1 MIKKL
6 TVNNF
11 VIIENISLEFNKG
24 MTVITGETG
33 AGKSLIIDT
42 INLLLG
48 ERADN
53 DMIRDGANYAL
64 VEGIFDTNDKIN
76 LLLEKYN
83 IDIKDDITIERIIS
97 NTKNQIK
104 INGNIVTLQI
114 LKNISRLLADIHI
127 QNDTMR
133 LFNPDTYLDLLDPK
147 NNNEFIK
154 LINSYTKALYDYE
167 EKMKL
172 YEKVLKGQKETL
184 DRLEFLEYEHKEID
198 SLGLYLN
205 IDKELEEDINKLE
218 NYDKISNNLNQ
229 AYNNLENSN
238 YSALDSI
245 YDAAKLLEKI
255 SDYDE
260 KYLEYKEKLL
270 DTYYISSEIK
280 DEISKEINSLDFDE
294 EELNIKIEKLNDINK
309 AKEKYKKTV
318 EELIEYNK
326 KISLDI
332 EMVTNYDELLN
343 EKKQDVINSHKSL
356 IKYANDIHEFR
367 LKIASKM
374 EKGIIKECMDLDLN
388 NTLFNIKLDIPDLSD
403 PFNKSIFT
411 PKGIDTCNFLIS
423 FNKGESLKP
432 LHKVA
437 SGGEASR
444 IMLAFKSFFADKSD
458 VSLMIFDEID
468 TGVSGIT
475 AKKIADKMY
484 EISKKLQIICI
495 THLPQVAARG
505 DYHKFIYKEE
515 INNRT
520 FTKVSDLNYD
530 KRVEEIATMLS
541 GDRLSLYAIEHAKEL
556 LNNK

>member
-11 VIIENISLEFNKG
+11 VIIENISLNFNNG

-53 DMIRDGANYAL
+53 DMIRDGASYAL

-76 LLLEKYN
+76 DLLDKYN
-83 IDIKDDITIERIIS
+83 INKNEDIIIERIIS

-147 NNNEFIK
+147 NNNEFTK
-154 LINSYTKALYDYE
+154 LLNSYTKALYDYE
-167 EKMKL
+167 EKMKV
-172 YEKVLKGQKETL
+172 YELVLKGQKETL
-184 DRLEFLEYEHKEID
+184 DRLEFLEYEHKELD
-198 SLGLYLN
+198 ELNLYPN

-218 NYDKISNNLNQ
+218 NFDKVSSNLNQ
-229 AYNNLENSN
+229 AYEYLENN
-238 YSALDSI
+238 NFSALDSI
-245 YDAAKLLEKI
+245 YDASKCLEKI
-255 SDYDE
+255 SNYDE
-260 KYLEYKEKLL
+260 KYLEFKEKLL

-280 DEISKEINSLDFDE
+280 DEISKEINSLDYDE
-294 EELNIKIEKLNDINK
+294 DELNIKTEKLNDINK
-309 AKEKYKKTV
+309 AKEKYKKSV
-318 EELIEYNK
+318 DELIEYNK
-326 KISLDI
+326 KIALDI
-332 EMVTNYDELLN
+332 EMVTNYDEVLK
-343 EKKQDVINSHKSL
+343 EKKEDVIKSHKEL
-356 IKYANDIHEFR
+356 VKYANLIHEYR

-374 EKGIIKECMDLDLN
+374 EKGIIKECLDLDLN
-388 NTLFNIKLDIPDLSD
+388 NSLFNIKIDNADTTD
-403 PFNKSIFT
+403 PFNKTIFNS
-411 PKGIDTCNFLIS
+411 KGIDTCNFLIS

-444 IMLAFKSFFADKSD
+444 IMLAFKSYFADKSD

-484 EISKKLQIICI
+484 EISKKLQVICI

-520 FTKVSDLNYD
+520 YTKVNDLDYD

-556 LNNK
+556 LNIK

>member
-83 IDIKDDITIERIIS
+83 IDKKDDITIERIIS

-172 YEKVLKGQKETL
+172 YETVLKGQKETL

>member
-83 IDIKDDITIERIIS
+83 IDKKDDITIERIIS

-172 YEKVLKGQKETL
+172 YETVLKGQKETL

-238 YSALDSI
+238 FSALDSI

-309 AKEKYKKTV
+309 AKEKYKKSV
-318 EELIEYNK
+318 EELIEYNN
-326 KISLDI
+326 KIALDI

-343 EKKQDVINSHKSL
+343 EKKQDVINSHKTL

-403 PFNKSIFT
+403 PFNKSIFS

-484 EISKKLQIICI
+484 EISQKLQVICI

>member
-83 IDIKDDITIERIIS
+83 IDKKDDITIERIIS

-172 YEKVLKGQKETL
+172 YETVLKGQKETL

-238 YSALDSI
+238 FSALDSI

-294 EELNIKIEKLNDINK
+294 EELNIKNKKLNDINK
-309 AKEKYKKTV
+309 AKEKYKKSV
-318 EELIEYNK
+318 EELIEYNN
-326 KISLDI
+326 KIALDI

-343 EKKQDVINSHKSL
+343 EKKQDVINSHKTL

-367 LKIASKM
+367 LKIAFKM

-484 EISKKLQIICI
+484 EISQKLQVICI

>member
-83 IDIKDDITIERIIS
+83 IDKKDDITIERIIS

-172 YEKVLKGQKETL
+172 YETVLKGQKETL

-238 YSALDSI
+238 FSALDSI

-309 AKEKYKKTV
+309 AKEKYKKSV
-318 EELIEYNK
+318 EELIEYNN
-326 KISLDI
+326 KIALDI

-343 EKKQDVINSHKSL
+343 EKKQDVINSHKTL

-484 EISKKLQIICI
+484 EISQKLQVICI

>member
-1 MIKKL
+1 MIEKL
-6 TVNNF
+6 IVKNF
-11 VIIENISLEFNKG
+11 VIIEDITIDFSEG

-53 DMIRDGANYAL
+53 DMIRDGKDSASII
-64 VEGIFDTNDKIN
+64 GIFSNSDKIVS
-76 LLLEKYN
+76 LLEKY
-83 IDIKDDITIERIIS
+83 DIKKKDNLEIERIIS
-97 NTKNQIK
+97 NSKNQIK
-104 INGNIVTLQI
+104 INGVSVTLQI
-114 LKNISRLLADIHI
+114 LKSFSKLLADIHI

-133 LFNPDTYLDLLDPK
+133 LFNPDNYLDLVDPK
-147 NNNEFIK
+147 NDNKFDN
-154 LINSYTKALYDYE
+154 LLNAYTKALYDYNNS
-167 EKMKL
+167 MKV
-172 YEKVLKGQKETL
+172 YETVLKGQKETL

-309 AKEKYKKTV
+309 AKEKYKKSV
-318 EELIEYNK
+318 EELIDYNK
-326 KISLDI
+326 KIALDI

-388 NTLFNIKLDIPDLSD
+388 NTFFNIKLDIPDLSD